1 MFYLKRMILLVT
13 LLFAGNVC
21 SSELP
26 LSGQSPAARNSLAE
40 PVSSSAMAEVAG
52 RVLTLFTHPKLPQK
66 LWAGTA
72 HGGLWHSGDNGNT
85 WRPVSGL
92 MGNLTVSSLAADPG
106 TPDIMYAGTGEGR
119 SNDVAFR
126 GAGMFK
132 SEDGGASWTLLPLT
146 SPAKVGEN
154 WSHINHIAIS
164 TAGVLLAATSDN
176 SHNGFIY
183 RSTDGG
189 LSWGLFPVYI
199 GAKVG
204 PHNMVYKVRFD
215 PENPNTA
222 IFMDAYANVT
232 HSTDG
237 GMTWQ
242 VAGKSTTCK

>member
-1 MFYLKRMILLVT
+1 MLAT

-21 SSELP
+21 GSELP
-26 LSGQSPAARNSLAE
+26 LSGQNPALTNDLAE

-52 RVLTLFTHPKLPQK
+52 RVLTLYTHPKLPHK

-72 HGGLWHSGDNGNT
+72 HGGLWHSGDTGNS
-85 WRPVSGL
+85 WRQVGDL
-92 MGNLTVSSLAADPG
+92 MKNLPVSSLAADPA

-132 SEDGGASWTLLPLT
+132 SEDGGASWTLLALT
-146 SPAKVGEN
+146 SPATVGEN

-164 TAGVLLAATSDN
+164 TAGVILAATSDN
-176 SHNGFIY
+176 NHNGFIY

-199 GAKVG
+199 GSKVG
-204 PHNMVYKVRFD
+204 PRNMVYKVRFD
-215 PENPNTA
+215 PENPTTA
-222 IFMDAYANVT
+222 LFMDAYANVT

-237 GMTWQ
+237 GVTWQ